1 MSTQSVQDLVGSPLT
16 TEKRGDTL
24 VFTNAPSRSE
34 MLKIKNRANTN
45 AADTTNTDDL
55 QTGGSL
61 GLALNGSG
69 FTVGVYD
76 IGYVLKTHQEF
87 TVSASDSTSRVS
99 FPGGANIT
107 SGWGDHATHVAGTIG
122 ARGADADAKGMA
134 TAVSIYSADVNASSF
149 NDFHNTLT
157 SSDWYNN
164 ALNFIASNHSY
175 GANAGWEYVNWSNDI
190 GYIYVWYGIIEDHI
204 NNSSEDNSFGKYNS
218 NSRNVDR
225 AAYVRTDCLQCW
237 AAGNDRNDNYGGLPT
252 SLTHSGT
259 TYDYPI
265 IVYSSYN
272 NAWTLVSTFLDGT
285 TRKFTWNNVSYA
297 IPGSDGQDNGYDTLL
312 NGGTV
317 AKNVLT
323 VGAVNDITADP
334 ITAISET
341 AFSGYGP
348 CDDGRIKPDVVG
360 NGASLYSP
368 IDTNDTAYAQYS
380 GTSMATPNVT
390 GTVVLLTELYK
401 SLTSNSTIRSAT
413 MRGLLCFTAN
423 NNLADSKPSYSL
435 GYGVVDAKAA
445 AQYLQSWNSNDYDHI
460 KEYAHITSETNV
472 IVKVN
477 NASNKIRALLVWN
490 DYTDATTPLPD
501 DAEDDKTFVVTAAG
515 GKFYIDGVVNPV
527 LTLYR
532 GNTYTFDQSDSSNTS
547 HPLYFSETADGT
559 HAQTDTTYT
568 VSSSGSSYYIVDG
581 SNQPNLTF
589 YTGRTYTFSLG
600 GTQSGHPLKIGTSAD
615 TNSHL
620 TTGVTYGETTT
631 QFSPTTTGTY
641 YYYCDYHSGMG
652 GTITVLEGASKYTS
666 GFTESGTPGTANAH
680 TKIVISNDSPTL
692 YYYCHNHSGM
702 GNTANTTHY
711 SSVDEE
717 RNPAI
722 VNKLRLSGGLYGGS
736 TDYYPY
742 SLDKANPS
750 VAATNSAYNTRD
762 NVQLMEFD
770 ATADTQYNIRVDF
783 DQAGGHSIT
792 GTQPFTLFIENAT
805 EVPDESA
812 ICFLKGTP
820 VRTDQGEIPIEQIT
834 NKNTING
841 LNVVGIVE
849 SLNQEAYMVNV
860 TKNSLGSN
868 IPSQDTLITPT
879 HGIYIDNTTKLVEQ
893 HGHLVQAKYLI
904 NDDNILKVD
913 TGKILV
919 YNVLLKKH
927 APMIVNNM
935 IVETLHPSHRLA
947 VKFRASNHVRNTNNK
962 RTIYIPR

>member
-16 TEKRGDTL
+16 TEKKGDTL
-24 VFTNAPSRSE
+24 VFTNAPSRDE
-34 MLKIKNRANTN
+34 LLKIKTRANTN

-55 QTGGSL
+55 QSGGSL

-87 TVSASDSTSRVS
+87 TISASDSTSRVS
-99 FPGGANIT
+99 FPGSANIT

-122 ARGADADAKGMA
+122 ARGADANAEGMA
-134 TAVSIYSADVNASSF
+134 TAVNIYSADVNATNF

-164 ALNFIASNHSY
+164 ALNFVATNHSY
-175 GANAGWEYVNWSNDI
+175 GSNAGWEYKNWSNDI
-190 GYIYVWYGIIEDHI
+190 GWIYVWYGIIEDHI
-204 NNSSEDNSFGKYNS
+204 NSSSEDDSFGKYNTT
-218 NSRNVDR
+218 SRNVDR
-225 AAYVRTDCLQCW
+225 AAYVRTDCIQCW
-237 AAGNDRNDNYGGLPT
+237 AAGNDRNDTYGGLPT

-259 TYDYPI
+259 TYAYPI

-272 NAWTLVSTFLDGT
+272 SAWTLVGTFLDGT
-285 TRKFTWNNVSYA
+285 TRKFTWNSVNYA
-297 IPGSDGQDNGYDTLL
+297 IPGGDGQYSGYDTLL

-334 ITAISET
+334 ITSIST
-341 AFSGYGP
+341 TSFSGYGP
-348 CDDGRIKPDVVG
+348 CDDGRIKPDVVA

-368 IDTNDTAYAQYS
+368 IDTNNTAYATYS

-390 GTVVLLTELYK
+390 GSVALLTELYK

-423 NNLADSKPSYSL
+423 NNLANSKPSYSL

-445 AQYLQSWNSNDYDHI
+445 AQYLQSWNSSSHDHI
-460 KEYAHITSETNV
+460 KEYAHISAETN
-472 IVKVN
+472 INVKVK

-490 DYTDATTPLPD
+490 DYTDANTALPSS
-501 DAEDDKTFVVTAAG
+501 AEQDKTFTVTAAG

-532 GNTYTFDQSDSSNTS
+532 GYTYTFDQSDSTNSS

-559 HAQTDTTYT
+559 HAQTDTSYT
-568 VSSSGSSYYIVDG
+568 VTHSGSSYYIIDG
-581 SNQPNLTF
+581 NNQPNLTL
-589 YTGRTYTFSLG
+589 YTGRTYTFNV
-600 GTQSGHPLKIGTSAD
+600 TNNSGHPFKLGSSAD
-615 TNSHL
+615 AETHL
-620 TTGVTYGETTT
+620 TTGVTYNTNSTV
-631 QFSPTTTGTY
+631 FSPTTTGTY
-641 YYYCDYHSGMG
+641 YYYCDAHSGMG
-652 GTITVLEGASKYTS
+652 GTITVAQGSTKYTS
-666 GFTESGTPGTANAH
+666 GFTESGTPGNANAY
-680 TKIVISNDSPTL
+680 TKIVISNDGPTL

-702 GNTANTTHY
+702 GNTANTVHY
-711 SSVDEE
+711 SAVDEE

-722 VNKLRLSGGLYGGS
+722 VNKLRLSAGLYGGS
-736 TDYYPY
+736 TAYFPY

-750 VAATNSAYNTRD
+750 VAAQNSAYNTRD

-783 DQAGGHSIT
+783 DQAGGHAIT

-820 VRTDQGEIPIEQIT
+820 VKTDQGEIPIEQIT

-841 LNVVGIVE
+841 LKVVGIVE
-849 SLNQEAYMVNV
+849 SLNQEEYMVNV

-893 HGHLVQAKYLI
+893 YGHLVQAKYLI
-904 NDDNILKVD
+904 NDKTILKID

-927 APMIVNNM
+927 APMVVNNM

-947 VKFRASNHVRNTNNK
+947 VKFRASNHVRNTHNK

>member
-16 TEKRGDTL
+16 SEKKGDTL
-24 VFTNAPSRSE
+24 VFTNAPSRDE
-34 MLKIKNRANTN
+34 LLKIKTRANTN

-99 FPGGANIT
+99 FPGSANIT
-107 SGWGDHATHVAGTIG
+107 SGWGDHATHVAGTVG
-122 ARGADADAKGMA
+122 ARGAVASAEGMA
-134 TAVSIYSADVNASSF
+134 TAVNIYSADVNATNF

-164 ALNFIASNHSY
+164 ALNFIATNHSY
-175 GANAGWEYVNWSNDI
+175 GFNAGWEYVNWSNDI
-190 GYIYVWYGIIEDHI
+190 GWIYVWYGIIEDHI
-204 NNSSEDNSFGKYNS
+204 NSSSEDDSFGKYTTF
-218 NSRNVDR
+218 SRNVDR

-237 AAGNDRNDNYGGLPT
+237 AAGNDRNDTYGGLPT
-252 SLTHSGT
+252 SLTVSGT
-259 TYDYPI
+259 TYAYPI
-265 IVYSSYN
+265 MIWSSYN
-272 NAWTLVSTFLDGT
+272 NAWTLVGTFLDGT
-285 TRKFTWNNVSYA
+285 TRKFTWNSVNYA
-297 IPGSDGQDNGYDTLL
+297 IPGGDGQNSGYDTLL

-334 ITAISET
+334 ITSINTT
-341 AFSGYGP
+341 AFTGYGP
-348 CDDGRIKPDVVG
+348 CDDGRIKPDVVA
-360 NGASLYSP
+360 NGASVYSP
-368 IDTNDTAYAQYS
+368 ISTNDTAYQSYN

-390 GTVVLLTELYK
+390 GTVALLTELYK

-445 AQYLQSWNSNDYDHI
+445 AQYLQSWNSGSHDHI
-460 KEYAHITSETNV
+460 KEYAHISSETSIN
-472 IVKVN
+472 VKVK

-490 DYTDATTPLPD
+490 DYTDANTALPSS
-501 DAEDDKTFVVTAAG
+501 AEQNKTFTVTTSG

-532 GNTYTFDQSDSSNTS
+532 GYTYTFDQSDSTNST
-547 HPLYFSETADGT
+547 HPLYFSETSDGT
-559 HAQTDTTYT
+559 HSEIA
-568 VSSSGSSYYIVDG
+568 
-581 SNQPNLTF
+581 
-589 YTGRTYTFSLG
+589 
-600 GTQSGHPLKIGTSAD
+600 
-615 TNSHL
+615 
-620 TTGVTYGETTT
+620 
-631 QFSPTTTGTY
+631 
-641 YYYCDYHSGMG
+641 
-652 GTITVLEGASKYTS
+652 GASKYTS
-666 GFTESGTPGTANAH
+666 GFTESGTPGNTNAY
-680 TKIVISNDSPTL
+680 TKIVISTDSPTL

-702 GNTANTTHY
+702 GNTANTPHY
-711 SSVDEE
+711 SAVDEE

-722 VNKLRLSGGLYGGS
+722 VNKLRLSARVAN
-736 TDYYPY
+736 TVYYPY

-750 VAATNSAYNTRD
+750 VAAQNSAYNTRD

-770 ATADTQYNIRVDF
+770 ATANTQYNIKVDF
-783 DQAGGHSIT
+783 DQAGGHAIT

-820 VRTDQGEIPIEQIT
+820 VKTDQGEIPIEQIT

-841 LNVVGIVE
+841 LKVVGIVE
-849 SLNQEAYMVNV
+849 SLNQEEYMVNV

-893 HGHLVQAKYLI
+893 YGHLVQAKHLI
-904 NDDNILKVD
+904 NDKTILKID

-927 APMIVNNM
+927 APMVVNNM

-947 VKFRASNHVRNTNNK
+947 VKFRASNHVRNTPNK

>member
-16 TEKRGDTL
+16 TEKKGDTL
-24 VFTNAPSRSE
+24 VFTNAPSRDE
-34 MLKIKNRANTN
+34 LLKIKNRANTN

-55 QTGGSL
+55 QAGGSL
-61 GLALNGSG
+61 GLALTGSG

-87 TVSASDSTSRVS
+87 TVSASDTTSRVS
-99 FPGGANIT
+99 FPGSANIT
-107 SGWGDHATHVAGTIG
+107 SGWGDHATHVAGTVG
-122 ARGADADAKGMA
+122 ARGAVASAEGMA
-134 TAVSIYSADVNASSF
+134 TAVNIYSADVNANSF
-149 NDFHNTLT
+149 FDFHNTLT

-164 ALNFIASNHSY
+164 ALNFVATNHSY
-175 GANAGWEYVNWSNDI
+175 GSNAGWEYVNWSNDI
-190 GYIYVWYGIIEDHI
+190 GWIYVWYGIIEDHI
-204 NNSSEDNSFGKYNS
+204 NSSSEDDSFGKYNTT
-218 NSRNVDR
+218 SRNVDR
-225 AAYVRTDCLQCW
+225 AAYVRTDCIQCW
-237 AAGNDRNDNYGGLPT
+237 AAGNDRNDTYGGLPT
-252 SLTHSGT
+252 SLTVSGT
-259 TYDYPI
+259 TYTYPI
-265 IVYSSYN
+265 MIWSSYN
-272 NAWTLVSTFLDGT
+272 NAWYLVSTFLDGT
-285 TRKFTWNNVSYA
+285 TRKFTWNSVNYA
-297 IPGSDGQDNGYDTLL
+297 IPGGDGQDNGYDTLL

-334 ITAISET
+334 ITSIST
-341 AFSGYGP
+341 TSFSGYGP
-348 CDDGRIKPDVVG
+348 CDDGRIKPDVVA
-360 NGASLYSP
+360 NGANVYSP
-368 IDTNDTAYAQYS
+368 ISTSDTEYQSYN

-390 GTVVLLTELYK
+390 GSVVLLTELYK

-445 AQYLQSWNSNDYDHI
+445 AQYLQSWNSSSHDHI
-460 KEYAHITSETNV
+460 KEYAHISAETN
-472 IVKVN
+472 INVKVK

-490 DYTDATTPLPD
+490 DYTDANTALPSS
-501 DAEDDKTFVVTAAG
+501 AEQDKTFTVTAAG

-532 GNTYTFDQSDSSNTS
+532 GHTYTFDQSDSTNSS

-559 HAQTDTTYT
+559 HSEIA
-568 VSSSGSSYYIVDG
+568 
-581 SNQPNLTF
+581 
-589 YTGRTYTFSLG
+589 
-600 GTQSGHPLKIGTSAD
+600 
-615 TNSHL
+615 
-620 TTGVTYGETTT
+620 
-631 QFSPTTTGTY
+631 
-641 YYYCDYHSGMG
+641 
-652 GTITVLEGASKYTS
+652 GAAKYTS
-666 GFTESGTPGTANAH
+666 GFTESGTPGNANAY
-680 TKIVISNDSPTL
+680 TKIVISNDGPTL

-702 GNTANTTHY
+702 GNTANTVHY
-711 SSVDEE
+711 SAVDEE

-722 VNKLRLSGGLYGGS
+722 VNKLRLSAGLYGGS
-736 TDYYPY
+736 TAYFPY

-750 VAATNSAYNTRD
+750 VAAQNSAYNTRD

-783 DQAGGHSIT
+783 DQAGGHAIT

-820 VRTDQGEIPIEQIT
+820 VKTDQGEIPIEQIT

-841 LNVVGIVE
+841 LKVVGIVE
-849 SLNQEAYMVNV
+849 SLNQEEYMVNV

-893 HGHLVQAKYLI
+893 YGHLVQAKHLI
-904 NDDNILKVD
+904 NDETILKID

-927 APMIVNNM
+927 APMVVNNM

-947 VKFRASNHVRNTNNK
+947 VKFRASNHVRNTHNK

>member
-24 VFTNAPSRSE
+24 VFTNAPSRDE

-55 QTGGSL
+55 QVGGSL

>member
-16 TEKRGDTL
+16 MEKRGDTL
-24 VFTNAPSRSE
+24 VFTNAPSRDE
-34 MLKIKNRANTN
+34 LLKIKNRANIN

-87 TVSASDSTSRVS
+87 TTSAENSTTRVS
-99 FPGGANIT
+99 FPGSANIT

-122 ARGADADAKGMA
+122 ARGADASAKGMA
-134 TAVSIYSADVNASSF
+134 TAVNIYSADVNATGF

-164 ALNFIASNHSY
+164 ANSFVATNHSY
-175 GANAGWEYVNWSNDI
+175 GSNAGWEYVNWSNDI
-190 GYIYVWYGIIEDHI
+190 GWIYVWYGIIEDHI
-204 NNSSEDNSFGKYNS
+204 NSYSEDESFGKYNTT
-218 NSRNVDR
+218 SRNVDR

-237 AAGNDRNDNYGGLPT
+237 AAGNDRNDSYGGLPT
-252 SLTHSGT
+252 SLTVSGT

-265 IVYSSYN
+265 LIWSNYN
-272 NAWTLVSTFLDGT
+272 NGWYLVSTFLDGT
-285 TRKFTWNNVSYA
+285 TRKFTWNSVNYA
-297 IPGSDGQDNGYDTLL
+297 IPGDDGQNSGYDTLL
-312 NGGTV
+312 DGGTV

-334 ITAISET
+334 ITSISIT

-348 CDDGRIKPDVVG
+348 CDDGRIKPDVVAD
-360 NGASLYSP
+360 GANVYSS
-368 IDTNDTAYAQYS
+368 ISTNDTAYQSYN

-390 GTVVLLTELYK
+390 GSVALLTELYK

-413 MRGLLCFTAN
+413 MRGLLCLTAN

-445 AQYLQSWNSNDYDHI
+445 AQYLQSWNSTSSDHI
-460 KEYAHITSETNV
+460 KEYAHISSETN
-472 IVKVN
+472 INVKVK

-490 DYTDATTPLPD
+490 DYTDANTSLPS
-501 DAEDDKTFVVTAAG
+501 DAEGDKTFTVTTSG
-515 GKFYIDGVVNPV
+515 GKFYIDGVINPV

-532 GNTYTFDQSDSSNTS
+532 GYTYTFDQSDSTNSS

-559 HAQTDTTYT
+559 HSEIA
-568 VSSSGSSYYIVDG
+568 
-581 SNQPNLTF
+581 
-589 YTGRTYTFSLG
+589 
-600 GTQSGHPLKIGTSAD
+600 
-615 TNSHL
+615 
-620 TTGVTYGETTT
+620 
-631 QFSPTTTGTY
+631 
-641 YYYCDYHSGMG
+641 
-652 GTITVLEGASKYTS
+652 GASKYTS
-666 GFTESGTPGTANAH
+666 GFTESGTPGNANAY
-680 TKIVISNDSPTL
+680 TKIVISNDGPTL

-702 GNTANTTHY
+702 GNTANTPHY
-711 SSVDEE
+711 SAVDEE

-722 VNKLRLSGGLYGGS
+722 VNKLRLSAGLYGGS
-736 TDYYPY
+736 TAYYPY

-750 VAATNSAYNTRD
+750 IDAQNGAYNTTD

-820 VRTDQGEIPIEQIT
+820 VKTDQGEIPIEQIT

-841 LNVVGIVE
+841 LKVVGIVE
-849 SLNQEAYMVNV
+849 SLNQEEYMVNV

-893 HGHLVQAKYLI
+893 YGHLVQAKYLI
-904 NDDNILKVD
+904 NDDTILKID

-927 APMIVNNM
+927 APMVVNNM

-947 VKFRASNHVRNTNNK
+947 VKFRASNHVRNTHNK